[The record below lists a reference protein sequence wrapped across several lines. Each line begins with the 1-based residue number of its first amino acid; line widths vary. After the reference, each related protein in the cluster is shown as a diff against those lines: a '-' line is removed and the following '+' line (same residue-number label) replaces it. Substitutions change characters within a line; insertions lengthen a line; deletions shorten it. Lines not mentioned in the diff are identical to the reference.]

1 MENEKNQVIELIR
14 SLPDNSTL
22 DDILDELYFRLQVEK
37 GLKELENN
45 KGISHD
51 DVKKR
56 FGTSRIF

>member
-1 MENEKNQVIELIR
+1 MENEKNQVIEMIR

-37 GLKELENN
+37 GLKELEES

-51 DVKKR
+51 DIKKR
-56 FGTSRIF
+56 FDKWLR